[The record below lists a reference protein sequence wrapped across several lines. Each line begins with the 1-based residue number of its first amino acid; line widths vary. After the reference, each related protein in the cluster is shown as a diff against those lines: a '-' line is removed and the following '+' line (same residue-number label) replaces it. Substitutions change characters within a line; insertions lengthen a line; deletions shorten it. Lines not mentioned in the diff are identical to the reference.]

1 MKATSLPGRL
11 AFALVSICAL
21 NAAALAASDGL
32 PDDKLNNLGASEL
45 EERLRQSVIAM
56 VNEPAQKLIII
67 FDESREDMVWQARC
81 EGSSQPF
88 GWIIPVPSRPEVK
101 QGSMECFYDV
111 SRATDE
117 PLWPEEYDESSV
129 YSSSSSARKVKRVKI
144 PTNGAVEWTI
154 IGPSQTDGLDQ
165 WLDSNHFSLPKA
177 TRSAVESHKDKGW
190 YVVAAKINPGPAAN
204 TNSPV
209 ELPPLVISFPT
220 DKCVASLALSTGTAE
235 PARASI
241 FVVSSEPRMSR
252 AVFDQKFR
260 AYVKERAEWIK
271 NRPLR
276 EKDYDAQNQQDQAV
290 QKQFAGGFGGANRS
304 NPLDPAD
311 PPPAAV
317 VDRSV
322 PNPGP
327 YPPFSESDDDFYGQD
342 FLGIIEILGANVP
355 AVPKFPYDPAPEH
368 LEICAQEFPRLAGKD
383 YALTKETETLSPEQ
397 MCGMEFEPALPL
409 FAAKLHTV
417 EGRTLIRQLPRFGAR
432 AVPLL
437 LNTAATGDGHE
448 RRLATSAMSQ
458 ISDKRLTPALGALL
472 GDPDT
477 RIVMDACQCAI
488 RNWDVSFAP
497 QLGRLLTNADP
508 RVRRDASTCLQFHA
522 EDSARN
528 VAVYQRIAAEG
539 GPGASEAAFLLRR
552 HGMPVPASA
561 VLPMLVT
568 PSPQML
574 HAALGLLRDR
584 QLEITEIMPLL
595 TNSSA
600 PVRENGLFLL
610 IRRRD
615 KPAAEQMVKML
626 RDSDE
631 GVRWTARQNLRM
643 LSGQKLGA
651 DPAAWE
657 KWWAANKD
665 TFTPAPRVRP
675 QAPDQ
680 ARPLPNTPD
689 LR

>member
-1 MKATSLPGRL
+1 
-11 AFALVSICAL
+11 
-21 NAAALAASDGL
+21 
-32 PDDKLNNLGASEL
+32 
-45 EERLRQSVIAM
+45 
-56 VNEPAQKLIII
+56 
-67 FDESREDMVWQARC
+67 
-81 EGSSQPF
+81 
-88 GWIIPVPSRPEVK
+88 
-101 QGSMECFYDV
+101 
-111 SRATDE
+111 
-117 PLWPEEYDESSV
+117 
-129 YSSSSSARKVKRVKI
+129 
-144 PTNGAVEWTI
+144 
-154 IGPSQTDGLDQ
+154 
-165 WLDSNHFSLPKA
+165 
-177 TRSAVESHKDKGW
+177 
-190 YVVAAKINPGPAAN
+190 
-204 TNSPV
+204 
-209 ELPPLVISFPT
+209 
-220 DKCVASLALSTGTAE
+220 
-235 PARASI
+235 
-241 FVVSSEPRMSR
+241 
-252 AVFDQKFR
+252 
-260 AYVKERAEWIK
+260 
-271 NRPLR
+271 
-276 EKDYDAQNQQDQAV
+276 
-290 QKQFAGGFGGANRS
+290 
-304 NPLDPAD
+304 
-311 PPPAAV
+311 
-317 VDRSV
+317 
-322 PNPGP
+322 
-327 YPPFSESDDDFYGQD
+327 
-342 FLGIIEILGANVP
+342 
-355 AVPKFPYDPAPEH
+355 
-368 LEICAQEFPRLAGKD
+368 
-383 YALTKETETLSPEQ
+383 
-397 MCGMEFEPALPL
+397 
-409 FAAKLHTV
+409 
-417 EGRTLIRQLPRFGAR
+417 
-432 AVPLL
+432 
-437 LNTAATGDGHE
+437 
-448 RRLATSAMSQ
+448 
-458 ISDKRLTPALGALL
+458 
-472 GDPDT
+472 
-477 RIVMDACQCAI
+477 MDACQCAI